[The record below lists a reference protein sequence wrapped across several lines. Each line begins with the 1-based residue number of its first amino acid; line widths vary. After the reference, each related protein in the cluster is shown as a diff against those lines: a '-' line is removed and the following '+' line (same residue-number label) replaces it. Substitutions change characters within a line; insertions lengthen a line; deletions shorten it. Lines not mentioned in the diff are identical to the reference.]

1 MIHKHLKILGA
12 VGEQK
17 NYTINLKEKKIQK
30 VQADN

>member
-17 NYTINLKEKKIQK
+17 NYTINLKEKKDTK
-30 VQADN
+30 SASR